1 MTSPPAVGVEGVSK
15 RFRIY
20 HERNQSLKSSFMRG
34 GRGTYEE
41 FWALDDVS
49 FDVPEGQTFGLIG
62 ANGSGKSTLLKC
74 MARIL
79 QPERGRISTRG
90 RVSALLELGTGFHP
104 ELSGRDNIFLNG
116 AILGLSRREV
126 ERRLDDIIAFSD
138 IEGRFIDMPV
148 KNYSSG
154 MYVRLGF
161 SVAVHIDPDVLL
173 VDEVLAVGDEQ
184 FQRKCA
190 ERFGELRAGGRTV
203 VIVSHSLAAVRTMC
217 DSVALL
223 EHGQL
228 RAYGRAAEVVEDYV
242 GGIQVDPEGTDEGLR
257 WGTHEVRVTAMELL
271 SADGRSVETAHL
283 GEEVTFRF
291 HYEADVPV
299 EEPVF
304 TLAVHHLD
312 GTLVANPNTVE
323 LDQPPE
329 KIEGRGYLD
338 FTIPRLLLIPG
349 TYDLSAGVLDREM
362 AKVYDRRHRAFRFHV
377 GIGTP
382 AELSGVSSLG
392 GRFAGPLY
400 GDPPDPRASM

>member
-1 MTSPPAVGVEGVSK
+1 MTGGTAIAVEGVSK

-20 HERNQSLKSSFMRG
+20 HERNQSLKSSIMRG
-34 GRGTYEE
+34 GRGSYEE
-41 FWALDDVS
+41 FWALDDLS

-62 ANGSGKSTLLKC
+62 SNGSGKSTLLKC
-74 MARIL
+74 MAKIL
-79 QPERGRISTRG
+79 QPERGRIATRG
-90 RVSALLELGTGFHP
+90 RLSALLELGTGFHP

-116 AILGLSRREV
+116 AILGLSRKEV
-126 ERRLDDIIAFSD
+126 ERRVDDIVAFSD
-138 IEGRFIDMPV
+138 IEPRFIDMPV

-161 SVAVHIDPDVLL
+161 SVAVHIDPDILL

-190 ERFGELRAGGRTV
+190 QRFDELRAGGRTV

-223 EHGQL
+223 ERGQL
-228 RAYGRAAEVVEDYV
+228 KAYGKAAEVVEDYV
-242 GGIQVDPEGTDEGLR
+242 GGLEVDPGTDEGLR
-257 WGTHEVRVTAMELL
+257 WGTHEVRVVALELL
-271 SADGRSVETAHL
+271 DEEGRSTETVNL
-283 GEEVTFRF
+283 GDRAAFRF
-291 HYEADVPV
+291 HYEADVAV

-312 GTLVANPNTVE
+312 GTLVANPNTAE
-323 LDQPPE
+323 LAQPPE

-338 FTIPRLLLIPG
+338 FVIPRLLLIPG

-362 AKVYDRRHRAFRFHV
+362 TRVYDRRHRAFRFHV
-377 GIGTP
+377 GIGKP

-392 GRFAGPLY
+392 GQFAGPLY
-400 GDPPDPRASM
+400 GDPPDPRATV